1 MRLYASKIPVIID
14 GVISNLIDTNEIEVT
29 DRNEFKQ
36 DVESVLKEYL
46 RKNREITERSK
57 DLMEARGLP
66 YSELFRI
73 KRQMAEEQ
81 DFGLGDESVTW
92 IVNQMLELFM
102 ASNFV
107 EEVFA
112 DDSTIRRKLR
122 EVLRRHMQADADL
135 DREVRKHL
143 KNLSEGTE
151 SFEIEYQRKLD
162 AIRRKHGLND

>member
-14 GVISNLIDTNEIEVT
+14 GVVHNLIDSGEIEVN

-81 DFGLGDESVTW
+81 DFGLGDDSVTW

-107 EEVFA
+107 EEVYA
-112 DDSTIRRKLR
+112 DDATMRRKLR

-143 KNLSEGTE
+143 KNLSDGTE
-151 SFEIEYQRKLD
+151 SFEIEYQKKLA